1 MEWFDDF
8 NFEEFDSKD
17 FVEEICEELFDDD
30 DKLFQN
36 YLNSNI
42 DY

>member
-8 NFEEFDSKD
+8 NIEEFDSKD
-17 FVEEICEELFDDD
+17 FVEEIYEELFDDD
-30 DKLFQN
+30 ETLFRN

>member
-8 NFEEFDSKD
+8 NVDEFDGKD

-30 DKLFQN
+30 DKIFLN